1 MKTLIARLRK
11 LAEPPTSLPTTEQA
25 FRAAFQ
31 PFLRKLDG
39 RLAQD
44 NEDEVKELW
53 ERIHTLK
60 NTPSATWAMA
70 YSDAALDVY
79 DAVLDLANALSL
91 DDAKA
96 ESLAQKAQTD
106 FAAWVSDHDKGPDAT
121 TVVAAA
127 DPLHDRTPQERA
139 LLQSLPAETLAL
151 FTRRSRNQRNRIHWL
166 TTLLESDSS
175 HTEETLALVTG
186 MLKKEPITQK
196 MGYSLRIPMLMTQ
209 TLQYRFAREEIGAM
223 LRNNGHWTFRAL
235 LKAPG
240 ADADPRASSWK
251 QDYIADPL
259 FLSSKPIRTADD
271 VVGFLRD
278 LRPIIQQTRRELGEF
293 LAAHSEEDL

>member
-1 MKTLIARLRK
+1 MNTLIARLRK

-79 DAVLDLANALSL
+79 DAVLDIANALSL
-91 DDAKA
+91 DDAKC

-121 TVVAAA
+121 TVVAALSPRRKRLRDESVDLWKSLQA
-127 DPLHDRTPQERA
+127 YALPLRSLGYRITSTPSGSVQLLFKDMDIRVTLRGSGSDAPYIAEASVRSPVMEELVRGSIYGQLPEDELYQAVALWMGDAESDKPSDTLEQCNTPEEVMILLEDFAETWTMVQQILDRTRYDMPEV
-139 LLQSLPAETLAL
+139 
-151 FTRRSRNQRNRIHWL
+151 
-166 TTLLESDSS
+166 SS
-175 HTEETLALVTG
+175 E
-186 MLKKEPITQK
+186 K
-196 MGYSLRIPMLMTQ
+196 S
-209 TLQYRFAREEIGAM
+209 
-223 LRNNGHWTFRAL
+223 
-235 LKAPG
+235 
-240 ADADPRASSWK
+240 
-251 QDYIADPL
+251 
-259 FLSSKPIRTADD
+259 
-271 VVGFLRD
+271 
-278 LRPIIQQTRRELGEF
+278 
-293 LAAHSEEDL
+293 